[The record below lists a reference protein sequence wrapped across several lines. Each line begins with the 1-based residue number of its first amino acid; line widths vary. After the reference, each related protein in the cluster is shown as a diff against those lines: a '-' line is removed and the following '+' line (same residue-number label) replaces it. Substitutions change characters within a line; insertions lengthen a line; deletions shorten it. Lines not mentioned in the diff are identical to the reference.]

1 MEKRD
6 LNATRKALIN
16 AAEELLKGCRS
27 PEEVTSRKI
36 AAQAGVNA
44 AMINY
49 CFGSREQLMYE
60 VFRGLLTKAR
70 ELRPELDAAMS
81 DDLSPAQKLIEI
93 HFTLMELMLDNPK
106 ISKAVTKFILFD
118 RDLKTGLDSLPLV
131 MEHFAGKKSEDEC
144 RLITFELTSLHELAV
159 LRKDDIKACCG
170 TDLSDKAQL
179 RKFVEENVRRF
190 LYQV

>member
-16 AAEELLKGCRS
+16 AAEELLKGCCS

-93 HFTLMELMLDNPK
+93 HLIIPRYPK
-106 ISKAVTKFILFD
+106 
-118 RDLKTGLDSLPLV
+118 R
-131 MEHFAGKKSEDEC
+131 
-144 RLITFELTSLHELAV
+144 
-159 LRKDDIKACCG
+159 
-170 TDLSDKAQL
+170 
-179 RKFVEENVRRF
+179 
-190 LYQV
+190 

>member
-16 AAEELLKGCRS
+16 AAEELLKGCNS

-70 ELRPELDAAMS
+70 KLRPELDAAMS

-159 LRKDDIKACCG
+159 LRKDDIKECCG
-170 TDLSDKAQL
+170 IDLSDKAQL

>member
-159 LRKDDIKACCG
+159 LRKDDIKECCG